1 MSDED
6 IVEDIEVVCIPDQRI
21 IMLTGEIDER
31 KSQKFIT
38 HLMFLSSID
47 PAAQITVY
55 LSTYGGDIYEMNAMH
70 DAMRLLKCPI
80 HTIAIGKVMSAG
92 VLILAAG
99 DRRSITENT
108 AIMMHQVSL
117 EAYGTVT
124 DLASEVKYTKTMQ
137 DTMYKLYAK
146 YTGKSI
152 KQLEIDLKSDK
163 YLTAQEALDYGIVDD
178 ILSADNGAEKIKKR
192 RRK

>member
-47 PAAQITVY
+47 PAAPITIY

-80 HTIAIGKVMSAG
+80 HTVAIGKVMSAG

-178 ILSADNGAEKIKKR
+178 ILTPDNGAEKVKKR